1 MKKRFSLDIR
11 SLDLIFHFID
21 RFVTGSGIQ
30 EYIHFQINLVIEEL
44 FTNMIKYNQKSS
56 GEVEINLDV
65 KDNKLIISLTD
76 FDSPP
81 FDMTKVKPY
90 DTGQKIDQRP
100 IGKVGLHLIKE
111 MMDQIDYQYQNNNN
125 IITLIKHMEKSRV

>member
-1 MKKRFSLDIR
+1 MKKRFSLHIQ

-21 RFVTGSGIQ
+21 TFVTRSDIKKD
-30 EYIHFQINLVIEEL
+30 IHFQINLVIEEL
-44 FTNMIKYNQKSS
+44 FTNMIKYNQKSG
-56 GEVEINLDV
+56 GEVEINLDI
-65 KDNKLIISLTD
+65 KDKKLIISLTD
-76 FDSPP
+76 FDAPP

-90 DTGQKIDQRP
+90 DTRQKIEKRP